1 MATDK
6 RSGRLAQAAVLA
18 SIMSLGAGCASTPE
32 MNSMR
37 AEVEE
42 AKQAAA
48 EARAAAEEAQSSA
61 KKAQAAADE
70 ALRKAEAAEQ
80 CCRDTNE
87 KIDRMF
93 KRSMYK

>member
-1 MATDK
+1 MDS
-6 RSGRLAQAAVLA
+6 RFA
-18 SIMSLGAGCASTPE
+18 SLVKVTIVASVVGLGAGCTTTPE
-32 MNSMR
+32 VQSMQ

-42 AKQAAA
+42 AKKAAA
-48 EARAAAEEAQSSA
+48 EARAAALQAQSSA
-61 KKAQAAADE
+61 DKAQATANE
-70 ALRKAEAAEQ
+70 ALRAAQSAEK